1 MNLQRID
8 IDNNFKQI
16 IQEKIPNEL
25 IKTLNVPGSRNG
37 QRYIKGCTVIDIL
50 NRLANYNWDWSIDK
64 AFIQES
70 VPYMKKGFKEAIPQ
84 KPVCHVFGTLTVHLQ
99 DKDTGN
105 IISIKK
111 SASGS
116 QIINGNDTEQESIFK
131 AAGTDALKKAA
142 SLLGIGTELYRDKEE
157 QYIFDNMYNSLDY
170 WEDENIQKQY
180 KKELQYLNNI
190 QQKYNLS
197 DYEIDE
203 TIRAWSNNKYT
214 NFKKLP
220 PEELN
225 SFINYVKDTLA
236 EDELGDIE

>member
-8 IDNNFKQI
+8 IDHTFKQI

-50 NRLANYNWDWSIDK
+50 NKLTNYNWDWSIDK

-70 VPYMKKGFKEAIPQ
+70 VPYMRKGSKEAIPQ
-84 KPVCHVFGTLTVHLQ
+84 KPVCHVFGTLTIHLQ
-99 DKDTGN
+99 DKETGS
-105 IISIKK
+105 IVSIKK

-116 QIINGNDTEQESIFK
+116 QIVNGNDTEQESIFK

-157 QYIFDNMYNSLDY
+157 QYIFDNIYCVDF
-170 WEDENIQKQY
+170 WKDENIQQQY
-180 KKELQYLNNI
+180 KKELEYLSNI
-190 QQKYNLS
+190 QQKYLLS
-197 DYEIDE
+197 DHDVDE
-203 TIRAWSNNKYT
+203 TIRAWSDNKYA

-220 PEELN
+220 PEELGI
-225 SFINYVKDTLA
+225 FVNYVKDTLA
-236 EDELGDIE
+236 EDELGAI